1 MINRRA
7 IGRKINSSE
16 GEIMSLRYS
25 WRFGC
30 AAACALGLAL
40 IAKEEKQITPL
51 LRAHAHNDYEHKRP
65 LLDALEQGFC
75 SVEADVY
82 LVGEELL
89 VAHTSRD
96 LKPERTLEKLYLIP
110 LKERVQANGGRVYR
124 DVPTF
129 YLMIDVKTEAKA
141 TYAAVGKVLGRYG
154 DMLSVTRDGKF
165 QSGAITVVLS
175 GNRDQETIKRQKVR
189 YAGIDGRLADLD
201 SEAPAHQM
209 PWISTSWGSVFRWK
223 GDGPMPAAERD
234 KLKEIV
240 AKAHRQGRKVRFW
253 ATPEKPE
260 VWKEL
265 LAAEVDLINTDQL
278 VQLRRFL
285 LESAAGRPKP

>member
-1 MINRRA
+1 MLA
-7 IGRKINSSE
+7 
-16 GEIMSLRYS
+16 
-25 WRFGC
+25 C
-30 AAACALGLAL
+30 TAASAFGLAL
-40 IAKEEKQITPL
+40 AAKEEKSATPL
-51 LRAHAHNDYEHKRP
+51 PRAHAHNDYEHKRP

-89 VAHTSRD
+89 VAHTRRD
-96 LKPERTLEKLYLIP
+96 LKPDRTLEKLYLIP
-110 LKERVQANGGRVYR
+110 LKERAQANGGRVYQ

-141 TYAAVGKVLGRYG
+141 TYAAVDKVLARYG

-165 QSGAITVVLS
+165 QSRAVTVVLS
-175 GNRDQETIKRQKVR
+175 GNRDQETVKRQKVR
-189 YAGIDGRLADLD
+189 YVGIDGRPSDLD
-201 SEAPAHQM
+201 SEAPVHLM
-209 PWISTSWGSVFRWK
+209 PWISTSWGSVFRWN

-234 KLKEIV
+234 KLKDFV
-240 AKAHRQGRKVRFW
+240 AKAHRHGRKVRFW

-265 LAAEVDLINTDQL
+265 LAADVDLINTDRL
-278 VQLRRFL
+278 VELRRFL
-285 LESAAGRPKP
+285 LGNDPPRPKP